1 MDVETRISTIGYEG
15 TDRDVTAHR
24 IVSAMSKE
32 EQRWLRSEQQE
43 MLTGMKLMEEEYHRT
58 RAQSRKDVA
67 EEQEI
72 AQRDNWRDGP
82 GIVFGFDTG

>member
-24 IVSAMSKE
+24 LVSATNKE

-58 RAQSRKDVA
+58 RAQSRK
-67 EEQEI
+67 EQEL